1 MKKTNR
7 ILHWLTLFVAS
18 IGVCAFLSVCFIL
31 IYSEIFGGFS
41 PKKKDVTLPVTIAE
55 APTDDNNIVSEK
67 SDTIPAA
74 SYQEDILSDTHT
86 DKTIESTQDKDTNE
100 DWTFEEPD
108 ISKASVSEDPG
119 EHEIPVE
126 NPVDVMPSRSE
137 PQTTPESPE
146 ELSGETTSIPESSSL
161 DNTVEP
167 AMKPTDTSG
176 NNNFNT
182 YDNGAQ
188 QQTDDLYVLNT
199 SSMKIHRKT
208 CNSVTKIAPQNYST
222 SNASVEELIEQG
234 YSRCGICF
242 K

>member
-7 ILHWLTLFVAS
+7 ILHCLTLFVAS

-41 PKKKDVTLPVTIAE
+41 PKKKDVTLPVTIAK

-67 SDTIPAA
+67 SDNISAA
-74 SYQEDILSDTHT
+74 CYQEDVLSDTHT

-108 ISKASVSEDPG
+108 ISKS
-119 EHEIPVE
+119 
-126 NPVDVMPSRSE
+126 
-137 PQTTPESPE
+137 
-146 ELSGETTSIPESSSL
+146 SGEVTYIPDSSFQ
-161 DNTVEP
+161 DNAVEP
-167 AMKPTDTSG
+167 IAKPADTSV

-199 SSMKIHRKT
+199 SSMKIHHKT
-208 CNSVTKIAPQNYST
+208 CNSVRKIALQNYST
-222 SNASVEELIEQG
+222 SNASVEELIGQG

>member
-7 ILHWLTLFVAS
+7 ILHCLTLFVAS

-67 SDTIPAA
+67 SDNVPAA
-74 SYQEDILSDTHT
+74 SYQEDVLSDTHT
-86 DKTIESTQDKDTNE
+86 DKTIEPTQDRYMNE

-108 ISKASVSEDPG
+108 IAKSSVSEDVG
-119 EHEIPVE
+119 AHEIPVE
-126 NPVDVMPSRSE
+126 NTVDVMPSRSE
-137 PQTTPESPE
+137 PQTIPESPE
-146 ELSGETTSIPESSSL
+146 ESSGEVTYIPESSPQ
-161 DNTVEP
+161 DNAVEP
-167 AMKPTDTSG
+167 VAKPADTSV

-199 SSMKIHRKT
+199 SSMKIHYKT
-208 CNSVTKIAPQNYST
+208 CDSVKKNCTTKLFY
-222 SNASVEELIEQG
+222 
-234 YSRCGICF
+234 F
-242 K
+242 KCLCRGVN